1 MLYIQNLE
9 ELILKRHHQN
19 NADQLIVLGGFIGPS
34 PVEKIAKEDIKSSII
49 YGCKAKANFN
59 SNFDKKYKEISSST
73 KSEVFYKK
81 SYNHSKIY
89 CWLEKDNI
97 IEIIAGSANFST
109 NGLNNDFEEVLFDVN
124 KADYSATYQYMVNA
138 LKDSESCLNYIHNEL
153 LPDTKLRKIKGL
165 DTVLSYNPPS
175 ARLSLRSSKGEFE
188 KRSGLNVGQAKLSG
202 SHVNINDA
210 YIPLR
215 KEIIEE
221 LPELFP
227 NNGVNKKIGT
237 GYGSE
242 SKKKKPNAEFLFDD
256 QEVMEMSFEGKG
268 PEIPTGNVFK
278 QIRSFKPN
286 SRLGEYIRG
295 RMNIED
301 GKPFTNEDFKRYGRD
316 TIDITL
322 LDDGVYYADFSVN
335 KD

>member
-9 ELILKRHHQN
+9 ELILQRHHQN

-34 PVEKIAKEDIKSSII
+34 PVEKIAKEDIKSSVI

-59 SNFDKKYKEISSST
+59 ANFDKKYKEISSST

-89 CWLEKDNI
+89 CWLEKDKV

-109 NGLNNDFEEVLFDVN
+109 NGLNNDFEEVLFDVSST
-124 KADYSATYQYMVNA
+124 DYALTHQYIINA
-138 LKDSESCLNYIHNEL
+138 LKDSESCLSYNHDVL
-153 LPDTKLRKIKGL
+153 LPNIKVKKTKGL
-165 DTVLSYNPPS
+165 DKVLSYNPPS
-175 ARLSLRSSKGEFE
+175 ARFSLRSSKGEFE
-188 KRSGLNVGQAKLSG
+188 QKSGLNVGQAKLSG
-202 SHVNINDA
+202 SHVNINDS

-215 KEIIEE
+215 KDIINE

-237 GYGSE
+237 GYGAE
-242 SKKKKPNAEFLFDD
+242 SKKRKPNAEFLFDD

-268 PEIPTGNVFK
+268 SKISAGNVFK

-286 SRLGEYIRG
+286 SRLGEYLRG

-301 GKPFTNEDFKRYGRD
+301 GKPFTDEDFKRYGRD
-316 TIDITL
+316 TLDITL
-322 LDDGVYYADFSVN
+322 LDDGVYYADFSIN
-335 KD
+335 ND